1 MTADT
6 IEFAYYQ
13 RLGGGWTL
21 AEIECRVRIPTY
33 NHDDWEVEVWSYRRR
48 SNGSFEMKYSNIDAH
63 PETAVQELRAGII
76 WHVEETMQ
84 AEIEGCVIAHRK
96 ATAARQKAD
105 SRGAVE

>member
-1 MTADT
+1 MTTDT
-6 IEFAYYQ
+6 LEFPYYQ

-33 NHDDWEVEVWSYRRR
+33 NHADWEVDVMAYRDRQDQEPWYTWR
-48 SNGSFEMKYSNIDAH
+48 NIDRS

-84 AEIEGCVIAHRK
+84 NEIEGCVKAFRK

-105 SRGAVE
+105 SRETV